1 MWIWTGSALTTY
13 IPQSTTQ
20 IMGTLRSS
28 FLGSIAEICIV
39 SGDHKKTMD
48 GLLRLG
54 IGPFQVFDFTP
65 ATVPERYFRGQAG
78 SFELKVCFA
87 KHGGLTFEIMQ
98 PTSGESLMAEYLD
111 QVAVEIP
118 GIQVDADTR
127 KRRGEG
133 GVQHIAFDCKNVP
146 MKERKREMRER
157 GFEPVMEG
165 VWKGRKGICN
175 FCFFDTEASTG
186 TVFES
191 IEFSGDWEDPEF
203 EWYPQPPIKDA
214 SYDAEHGIKKQ

>member
-1 MWIWTGSALTTY
+1 MKWIWAGSALTAK

-28 FLGSIAEICIV
+28 FLGSIAEVCIV

-65 ATVPERYFRGQAG
+65 ATVLERYFHGRAG

-118 GIQVDADTR
+118 TIIQ
-127 KRRGEG
+127 
-133 GVQHIAFDCKNVP
+133 
-146 MKERKREMRER
+146 RELTRER
-157 GFEPVMEG
+157 DVE
-165 VWKGRKGICN
+165 K
-175 FCFFDTEASTG
+175 EACSM
-186 TVFES
+186 
-191 IEFSGDWEDPEF
+191 
-203 EWYPQPPIKDA
+203 
-214 SYDAEHGIKKQ
+214 